1 MADLILRSI
10 TKKYGNTT
18 VINKLDLNVKSGEF
32 VTLLGPSG
40 CGKTTLLRMI
50 AGLETIEEGDLLIG
64 GKRYNNI
71 PSQKRRIAMVFQ
83 SYALFPHMSV
93 MQNIIFGLK
102 INKVKAE
109 IVQQKLSWVIPLLRL
124 DGLEK
129 RLPREI
135 SGGQRQRVALARA
148 LVLDPDV
155 LLLDEPLSN
164 LDAALRDTAVEE
176 LKRIHRHV
184 GKTIIYVTHNQVEAM
199 TMSERI
205 ALINNGHIEQY
216 DKPKVIYDNPKTIF
230 SAEFI
235 GSPPINLVNGEICVE
250 QHYSG
255 VKTEIGF
262 LKLDRERTE
271 KIAGMEGRKVLVGI
285 RPQSIYYIEHLAQ
298 RRHTDT
304 HIFLTVELVEN
315 LGDRSLVVG
324 RCGDGP
330 IVRFIMTRE
339 EDILPERKLTVFVD
353 GRRIHLFDP
362 VTRLNIFREYDT
374 I

>member
-1 MADLILRSI
+1 MADLVLRSI

-18 VINKLDLNVKSGEF
+18 VIDKLDLEVKSGEF

-50 AGLETIEEGDLLIG
+50 AGLETIENGELFIG
-64 GKRYNNI
+64 GKNYNNT
-71 PSQKRRIAMVFQ
+71 PPQKRRIAMVFQ

-93 MQNIIFGLK
+93 MQNIIFGLR
-102 INKVKAE
+102 ISKAKPD
-109 IVQQKLSWVIPLLRL
+109 IIKQKLSWVVPLLHL
-124 DGLEK
+124 KGLED

-164 LDAALRDTAVEE
+164 LDAALRETAIEE
-176 LKRIHRHV
+176 LKRVHRHV

-205 ALINNGHIEQY
+205 ALLNAGRIEQY
-216 DKPKVIYDNPKTIF
+216 DKPKLIYDFPKTVF
-230 SAEFI
+230 CAEFI
-235 GSPPINLVNGEICVE
+235 GSPPINFVNGEICVE

-271 KIAGMEGRKVLVGI
+271 KIHDLAGKKVLVGI
-285 RPQSIYYIEHLAQ
+285 RPQSIYFIEHLAQ

-304 HIFLTVELVEN
+304 HIALTVELVEN

-339 EDILPERKLTVFVD
+339 EDVLPERKMTVFVD

-362 VTRLNIFREYDT
+362 LTRLNIFRENGT

>member
-1 MADLILRSI
+1 MAELILRSI

-18 VINKLDLNVKSGEF
+18 VINKLDLEVKSGEF

-50 AGLETIEEGDLLIG
+50 AGLETIEDGELLIG
-64 GKRYNNI
+64 GRKYNNI

-93 MQNIIFGLK
+93 IQNIIFGLR
-102 INKVKAE
+102 INKVKPE
-109 IVQQKLSWVIPLLRL
+109 NIKQKLSWVIPLLHL
-124 DGLEK
+124 DGLEN

-164 LDAALRDTAVEE
+164 LDAALRETAIEE

-205 ALINNGHIEQY
+205 ALINKGHIEQF
-216 DKPKVIYDNPKTIF
+216 DKPKVIYDYPKTVF

-235 GSPPINLVNGEICVE
+235 GSPPINLVNGEIRIE

-255 VKTEIGF
+255 VKTDIGF

-271 KIAGMEGRKVLVGI
+271 KIAAMAGRKVLVGI
-285 RPQSIYYIEHLAQ
+285 RPQSIYFVEHLAQ

-304 HIFLTVELVEN
+304 HIALTVELVEN

-339 EDILPERKLTVFVD
+339 EEITPERKMTVFVD

-362 VTRLNIFREYDT
+362 LTQLNIFRENDT